1 MPTTEEWQQV
11 AAQQIVVLDAV
22 PIACEILSACACTR
36 EDGFLGVADALD
48 YLDNTTAC
56 DLAWKAWNI
65 AAKKKGW
72 NPTEPVWDL
81 YYEICA
87 EAEALLQTGEYV
99 LYE

>member
-1 MPTTEEWQQV
+1 MPTTEEWQN
-11 AAQQIVVLDAV
+11 AAAEQITVMDAI

-36 EDGFLGVADALD
+36 EDGFLGIAKELGYV
-48 YLDNTTAC
+48 DNTLAC
-56 DLAWKAWNI
+56 DLAFRAWTI

-72 NPTEPVWDL
+72 VPMNPVWDL